1 MLVLILVNLG
11 LTLWIVFVLDFNV
24 VSLAS
29 RRNESCS
36 LATAV
41 SNLFADCVQH
51 GMGNLRITDSG
62 LRMQGRA
69 EFTDTLYAETIASEQ
84 VYIATYILVH
94 QAL

>member
-29 RRNESCS
+29 RRNEPCS